1 MNPESIDRHFPPEQ
15 QSRYINQLLGRVGLT
30 RRRAQCLVRLWI
42 YLLLKQHQA
51 TRQPLPAHPSHLAVP
66 QGFIPCTHREA
77 ATLFY
82 GDQDRGSD
90 RAAGLM
96 LDKLVAL
103 GLISKQFD
111 GNTTC
116 IQIRNL
122 PEFQAEPQTTEQ
134 PTTTIDTF
142 NPRTDTIPV
151 ANFLARTYN
160 WLNRNTDCASHQIAK
175 TLRRWSQQYPM
186 GMRVLRRCDT
196 LHPVGFYVL
205 YPTAAVSEER
215 FFMAPSKSL
224 HLSTADDTDPI
235 EVAQPG
241 DPTCTSVFV
250 RSWMIEPSF
259 MTPDQV
265 VCMLEDAQTLLQAM
279 QQQFANLCD
288 IHTLV
293 VHPFHEELTLSL
305 GFHKTGQD
313 PQMPV
318 YWMYM
323 ALDRYLELNIKA
335 IANKLKLSY
344 VTNVQD
350 LAFTGQK

>member
-1 MNPESIDRHFPPEQ
+1 MNPECIDQHFPPNQ
-15 QSRYINQLLGRVGLT
+15 QSRYINQLLNRVGLT
-30 RRRAQCLVRLWI
+30 RRRAQCFVRLWV
-42 YLLLKQHQA
+42 YLFLKEQQA
-51 TRQPLPAHPSHLAVP
+51 AQRSFPSPLRQLGVP
-66 QGFIPCTHREA
+66 KDFIPCTHREA

-103 GLISKQFD
+103 GLINKQFD

-116 IQIRNL
+116 IQICLL
-122 PEFQAEPQTTEQ
+122 PEFQAESEAAEQ
-134 PTTTIDTF
+134 PITAIDTF

-160 WLNRNTDCASHQIAK
+160 WLNRIPDCTSHQIAK
-175 TLRRWSQQYPM
+175 TLRRWSQQYPQ

-205 YPTAAVSEER
+205 YPTAASSEER

-224 HLSTADDTDPI
+224 HLSTANDVDPI

-241 DPTCTSVFV
+241 DLTCTSVFV

-265 VCMLEDAQTLLQAM
+265 IGMLEDAQTLLRDM
-279 QQQFANLCD
+279 QQQFPNLCD

-323 ALDRYLELNIKA
+323 ALDRYLALDLGA
-335 IANKLKLSY
+335 IAPKLKLSY
-344 VTNVQD
+344 ATNTQD
-350 LAFTGQK
+350 LAFAGRS